1 LNGSRLK
8 PSLRQARKGVC
19 CVRTT
24 AMVLALT
31 LMTLPAAAQSC
42 REWGNQTTC
51 YGGPTVNHYG
61 NSSNPRGGY
70 GAQAPSNPATVS
82 RGNSGATAPAFGSGP
97 IAQPGCSEWGNQTT
111 CYGGPTVNHYGNSS
125 NPRGGYVPYQPP
137 SQPPSGGAG
146 GATVSRTIPGAFGS
160 GPTAVPDGTPV
171 LLPDGRTATRQ
182 GSTTTF
188 SDGRTCQH
196 SGSAMQPGCSEIVDR
211 VLSGRR
217 RTESPAGGKV
227 QGDPSEKGQSGNARG
242 NPGGN
247 AQGNPGRGN
256 AQGNPSQ
263 GSSRNAR

>member
-125 NPRGGYVPYQPP
+125 NARGGYVPYQPP

-146 GATVSRTIPGAFGS
+146 GATVSRSTPQAPLDPGQR
-160 GPTAVPDGTPV
+160 P
-171 LLPDGRTATRQ
+171 
-182 GSTTTF
+182 STTAHPYCYQTAGQRE
-188 SDGRTCQH
+188 GRAIRPSSPTVECA
-196 SGSAMQPGCSEIVDR
+196 STPAVLCNR
-211 VLSGRR
+211 VVPRKS
-217 RTESPAGGKV
+217 TV
-227 QGDPSEKGQSGNARG
+227 C
-242 NPGGN
+242 
-247 AQGNPGRGN
+247 
-256 AQGNPSQ
+256 
-263 GSSRNAR
+263 